1 MTDPVSGPRIF
12 IRAQPTNKKVRID
25 HLRIRGN
32 PLSLSLS
39 SPCEREVVTHL
50 KLGP

>member
-32 PLSLSLS
+32 PLSLS

-50 KLGP
+50 KLSP